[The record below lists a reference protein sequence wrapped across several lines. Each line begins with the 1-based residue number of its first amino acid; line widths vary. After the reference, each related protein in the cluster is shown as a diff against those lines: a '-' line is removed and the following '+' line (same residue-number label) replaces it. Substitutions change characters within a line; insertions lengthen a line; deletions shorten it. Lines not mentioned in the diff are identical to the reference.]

1 VAREEVNP
9 MQTLTFECEVTADR
23 DVVLRLP
30 ATVRPGRHRIAVVID
45 PPERTAAES
54 DVVPVG
60 DSVPPR
66 TALWAR
72 LSALRNQAAREGEL
86 PAPMSWDD
94 ILAEMQ
100 RRRGEQEPK
109 PKTLNPEF

>member
-1 VAREEVNP
+1 MTHQVIMDFDEVHP
-9 MQTLTFECEVTADR
+9 VQTLTFECEVTSER

-45 PPERTAAES
+45 PPEPPAAES
-54 DVVPVG
+54 DVIPVD

-72 LSALRNQAAREGEL
+72 LSALRDQAAREGAL
-86 PAPMSWDD
+86 PKPMSWDEV
-94 ILAEMQ
+94 LTEVQ
-100 RRRGEQEPK
+100 RRRGEPDD
-109 PKTLNPEF
+109 

>member
-1 VAREEVNP
+1 MKI
-9 MQTLTFECEVTADR
+9 MQTLTFECEVAAER

-45 PPERTAAES
+45 LPEPAAAEP
-54 DVVPVG
+54 DVIPVG
-60 DSVPPR
+60 DSVPLR

-72 LSALRNQAAREGEL
+72 LSALRDQAIQEGAL
-86 PAPMSWDD
+86 PGPMSWDD
-94 ILAEMQ
+94 ILADVQ

-109 PKTLNPEF
+109 PKTLIPEP